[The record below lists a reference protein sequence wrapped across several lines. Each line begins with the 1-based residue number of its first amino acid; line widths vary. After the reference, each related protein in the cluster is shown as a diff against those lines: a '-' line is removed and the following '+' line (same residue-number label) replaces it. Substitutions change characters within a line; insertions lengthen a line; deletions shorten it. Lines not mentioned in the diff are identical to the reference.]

1 MLNSVKTTMFA
12 LLALLLLCAT
22 ASAADPSAE
31 PQDKSACTGTCST
44 CPGKAQA
51 MLGLAELKVAVVEA
65 PGLDSDELAEK
76 VKERIGALQGVESCV
91 PMTEDQA
98 VWVAYDAKLCGLKQ
112 IEGALGA
119 LKLKPGRNYLLDPLP
134 KLGGKEQRCVVYA
147 IVPPGPKH
155 DEKVAQGLSGV
166 AGISAQRL
174 DRMFNMLI
182 ANFDPAKVEPKQIK
196 QALLKLGYPAGL
208 PGEEITQP

>member
-1 MLNSVKTTMFA
+1 MLATTKSMVFV
-12 LLALLLLCAT
+12 LLALLLLGTA

-31 PQDKSACTGTCST
+31 PQDKSGCTGICST
-44 CPGKAQA
+44 CPGKAKA

-65 PGLDSDELAEK
+65 PGLGSDELAGK
-76 VKERIGALQGVESCV
+76 VRSSIGNLKGVESCV
-91 PMTEDQA
+91 PMVEDHA

-134 KLGGKEQRCVVYA
+134 KLGSKEQRCVVYV
-147 IVPPGPKH
+147 IVPPGAKH
-155 DEKVAQGLSGV
+155 NAKVAAGLSGV
-166 AGISAQRL
+166 AGVSAQRL
-174 DRMFNMLI
+174 DRMFNMVL
-182 ANFDPAKVEPKQIK
+182 ANYNPAIVEPQQIK
-196 QALLKLGYPAGL
+196 QALLRLGYPAGL